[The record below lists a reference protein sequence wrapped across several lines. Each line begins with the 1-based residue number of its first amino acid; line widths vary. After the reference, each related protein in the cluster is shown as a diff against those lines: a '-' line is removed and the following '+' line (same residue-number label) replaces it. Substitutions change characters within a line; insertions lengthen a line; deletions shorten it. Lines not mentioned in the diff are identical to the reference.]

1 MSGSS
6 YPTSNL
12 YFLQVWRIECL
23 LNENLESEDSVIS
36 DMCIKMKQKFDKY
49 WKEYSITLA
58 LGAVLDPRIK
68 FSFLRFC
75 FNKIDPYTCEEKLAT
90 IKSKLY
96 RLFAEYDKSRANH
109 MSTTTTSFQVGS
121 SSQAQQTLRSG
132 GKRVAA
138 GNMGLGKGLGI
149 DATTLDVS

>member
-36 DMCIKMKQKFDKY
+36 DMCIGMKQKFDKY

-58 LGAVLDPRIK
+58 LGAVLDSRIK

-75 FNKIDPYTCEEKLAT
+75 FNKIDPFTCEENLTT

-96 RLFAEYDKSRANH
+96 KLFAEYDKSKADR
-109 MSTTTTSFQVGS
+109 MSTTSFQAGS
-121 SSQAQQTLRSG
+121 SSQAQQTLIIR
-132 GKRVAA
+132 GKGVAT
-138 GNMGLGKGLGI
+138 GNLGLGKGLGI